1 MAIFIL
7 KRLVWMIPLL
17 LLVTIVVFCLVKLTP
32 GDAWSQEVDPTL
44 APEDIERQ
52 RVLMG
57 QRDPLYV
64 QYLSWLTQVLKG
76 NFGVSLSKQVPVAQ
90 LIGERLGNTL
100 FLALTSLIIT
110 LLLSIPLAILASQKP
125 CSPLDY
131 ASSTLALLGLALPN
145 FYAGLLAIYFFSFK
159 LGWFPAQGTGSFGV
173 ELSGWSLVVDRLHH
187 VFLPALTLGLASTAI
202 YLRHLRSELLDVLGQ
217 DYIRTARAK
226 GLSEQAVLYKHG
238 LRNALIPLITLL
250 GFEFG
255 SLVSGAVIIETVFSW
270 PGIGKLFLEAVQ
282 NRDYPVI
289 MAINLITAL
298 MLFIGNLLA
307 DLFYAWADPRIRY
320 Q

>member
-1 MAIFIL
+1 MATYIM
-7 KRLVWMIPLL
+7 KRLAWMIPLL
-17 LLVTIVVFCLVKLTP
+17 IIVTLVVFCLVKLAP
-32 GDAWSQEVDPTL
+32 GDAWSQEVDPSL

-57 QRDPLYV
+57 LDDPLHV

-90 LIGERLGNTL
+90 LISERLGNTL
-100 FLALTSLIIT
+100 FLAFTSLVFT
-110 LLLSIPLAILASQKP
+110 LLFAIPLAINASQKP
-125 CSPLDY
+125 YSPVDY
-131 ASSTLALLGLALPN
+131 ASSTLAFLGLALPN
-145 FYAGLLAIYFFSFK
+145 FYAGLLAIYLFSFQ
-159 LGWFPAQGTGSFGV
+159 LGWFPAQGTGSYGV
-173 ELSGWSLVVDRLHH
+173 ELSGVSLIIDRLHH
-187 VFLPALTLGLASTAI
+187 VFLPALTLGFTGTAI
-202 YLRHLRSELLDVLGQ
+202 YLRYLRSEMLEVLGQ
-217 DYIRTARAK
+217 DYVRTARAK
-226 GLSEQAVLYKHG
+226 GLPEQQVIYKHS

-270 PGIGKLFLEAVQ
+270 PGIGKLFLESVQ

-289 MAINLITAL
+289 MAINLLTAL
-298 MLFIGNLLA
+298 LLFIGNLLA
-307 DLFYAWADPRIRY
+307 DIFYALADPRIRY